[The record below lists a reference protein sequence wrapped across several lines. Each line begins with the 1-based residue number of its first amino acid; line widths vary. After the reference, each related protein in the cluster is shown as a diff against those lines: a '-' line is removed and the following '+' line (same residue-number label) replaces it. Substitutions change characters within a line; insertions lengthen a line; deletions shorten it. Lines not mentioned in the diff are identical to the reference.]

1 MSTADPAIVAE
12 SVREQVTEVALIC
25 NRILVTTGAF
35 DVDSSTPSHLLNHM
49 RQSRPSCRTKW

>member
-12 SVREQVTEVALIC
+12 SVREQVTEVAL
-25 NRILVTTGAF
+25 ILVTTGAF